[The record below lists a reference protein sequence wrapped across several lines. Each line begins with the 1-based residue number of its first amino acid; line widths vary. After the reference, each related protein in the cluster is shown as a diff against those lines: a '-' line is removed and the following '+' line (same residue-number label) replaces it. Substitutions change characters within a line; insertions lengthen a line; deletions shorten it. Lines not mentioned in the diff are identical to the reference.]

1 MKAYLLPVVMRSGEE
16 EEAYAGDLPPWERH
30 LADAVGT
37 AIEFW
42 GFKQNHGRVWSVLY
56 LGKRALTAAE
66 IQKRLGLSKGA
77 VSMVTRELERWGV
90 VHRVK
95 AGSSDSWRFEAET
108 DLWKMMSRVFEER
121 EARFI
126 SRIAR
131 DLEQAEQEAKRARV
145 DKETLERIARL
156 RALAKLGQQAM
167 DAFLRTAR
175 LDASSLAGVLVK
187 AGRDAWRKRR

>member
-1 MKAYLLPVVMRSGEE
+1 VKGYLLPVAMRGDIDED
-16 EEAYAGDLPPWERH
+16 YAGELPLWEKR

-56 LGKRALTAAE
+56 LDRRAMTAAE
-66 IQKRLGLSKGA
+66 LQKRLGLSKGA

-95 AGSSDSWRFEAET
+95 GGASDSWRFEAET

-121 EARFI
+121 EGQFI

-131 DLEQAEQEAKRARV
+131 DLEQAEEEAKRARV
-145 DKETLERIARL
+145 DKDTLERIARL
-156 RALAKLGQQAM
+156 RTLAKLGQQAM

-175 LDASSLAGVLVK
+175 LDASSLAGALVK
-187 AGRDAWRKRR
+187 VGRSAWRKKK

>member
-1 MKAYLLPVVMRSGEE
+1 MKGYLLPVSMRGEDD
-16 EEAYAGDLPPWERH
+16 EAYAGELPLWERR

-56 LGKRALTAAE
+56 LGKKPMTAAE

-95 AGSSDSWRFEAET
+95 GGSSDSWRFVAED
-108 DLWKMMSRVFEER
+108 DLWKMMRRVFEER
-121 EARFI
+121 EGQFI
-126 SRIAR
+126 ARIAR
-131 DLEQAEQEAKRARV
+131 DLEAAEDEAKKARV
-145 DKETLERIARL
+145 DKDTLERIGRL
-156 RALAKLGQQAM
+156 RLLAKLGQQAM

-175 LDASSLAGVLVK
+175 LDASSLAGALVSVSK
-187 AGRDAWRKRR
+187 SAWRKKK

>member
-1 MKAYLLPVVMRSGEE
+1 MKGYLLPVTLRGDDEE
-16 EEAYAGDLPPWERH
+16 YAGELPLWEKR

-56 LGKRALTAAE
+56 LGKKPMTAAE

-95 AGSSDSWRFEAET
+95 GGSSDSWRFQAEE

-121 EARFI
+121 EGQFI
-126 SRIAR
+126 ARIAR
-131 DLEQAEQEAKRARV
+131 DLEQAEEEAKRARV

-156 RALAKLGQQAM
+156 RTLAKLGQQAM
-167 DAFLRTAR
+167 EAFLRTAR
-175 LDASSLAGVLVK
+175 LDASSLAGALVNV
-187 AGRDAWRKRR
+187 GRSAWRKKK

>member
-1 MKAYLLPVVMRSGEE
+1 MKGYLLPVTMRGDGEDE
-16 EEAYAGDLPPWERH
+16 YAGELPLWEKRM
-30 LADAVGT
+30 ADAVGT

-56 LGKRALTAAE
+56 LDRRAMTAAE
-66 IQKRLGLSKGA
+66 LQKRLGLSKGA

-95 AGSSDSWRFEAET
+95 GTTSDSWRFEAET

-121 EARFI
+121 EGQFI

-131 DLEQAEQEAKRARV
+131 DLEQAEEEAKRARV
-145 DKETLERIARL
+145 DKQTLERIARL
-156 RALAKLGQQAM
+156 RALSKLAEQAM
-167 DAFLRTAR
+167 EAFLRTAR
-175 LDASSLAGVLVK
+175 LDASSLAGALVSV
-187 AGRDAWRKRR
+187 GRTALRRKK